1 MLEKGCYVMG
11 TTYTEMIQISKTNKI
26 ASLYPTT
33 KLMIVAM
40 YIVCTL
46 VIGSIKL
53 LPVRLSLLL
62 IPQFLFVPLLCK
74 ASGVTREG
82 YKTMKELALFSLM
95 IFLVQ
100 AFLVPGGELLFRWG
114 FLKVYSQGLDSA
126 IKLSFGVMN
135 IAGIFVWLVQTTDRK
150 EMTRA
155 LEDSGVNYKTAYVML
170 SAFRMIDV
178 LSQNSK
184 RIMDAQKSRGIE
196 TEGNLFV
203 RVKAFVPIILPLLLT
218 AVISLEEQAMT
229 LEARGFLIEG
239 EKTHLLEVKR
249 NGYESYALIVA
260 IGITGF
266 IVLGRIVLWMR

>member
-1 MLEKGCYVMG
+1 MG
-11 TTYTEMIQISKTNKI
+11 TTYTETIQINKTNKI

-33 KLMIVAM
+33 KLLIVAM

-53 LPVRLSLLL
+53 LPIRLSLLL
-62 IPQFLFVPLLCK
+62 LPQFLLIPLLCK
-74 ASGVTREG
+74 ASGVSREG
-82 YKTMKELALFSLM
+82 YKTMKELAVFSLM

-100 AFLVPGGELLFRWG
+100 AFLVPGGDLLFHYG

-126 IKLSFGVMN
+126 IKLSFGVLN

-203 RVKAFVPIILPLLLT
+203 RVKAFAPIILPLLLT

-239 EKTHLLEVKR
+239 EKTHLFEVKR
-249 NGYESYALIVA
+249 NGYESYALVLA
-260 IGITGF
+260 IGITVF
-266 IVLGRIVLWMR
+266 IVLGRLVLWIR